1 MKGLLMSLSR
11 RAFVPLPI
19 ALAAVLG
26 SQPAG
31 AAVQLFAE
39 GVGSAATPAESY
51 SKAFAQA
58 QAELLG
64 SCAFTLINKRIT
76 SAISVRTGTSKEFA
90 ADVKMS
96 AICA

>member
-1 MKGLLMSLSR
+1 MKGLPMSFSR
-11 RAFVPLPI
+11 PAFVPLPI
-19 ALAAVLG
+19 ALAAILG

-51 SKAFAQA
+51 SKAFDQA

-64 SCAFTLINKRIT
+64 SCAFTLINVRIT
-76 SAISVRTGTSKEFA
+76 SAISVRLGTSKEFT

-96 AICA
+96 AICP